1 MMGVIKP
8 TRKQVMDNSVDFDN
22 RWSER
27 QDIHLRITLLDD
39 GREILQA
46 SSKNISIGGIFID
59 TTSQQLDIDK
69 KLEVSFSLRSA
80 NGTQQHRLPA
90 RVVRNH
96 DGGAALAFSDYDFNT
111 LNALRVLLYDGFAR

>member
-1 MMGVIKP
+1 
-8 TRKQVMDNSVDFDN
+8 MDSDN

-27 QDIHLRITLLDD
+27 QDIQLHITLLDD
-39 GREILQA
+39 GQEVLQA
-46 SSKNISIGGIFID
+46 NSKNISIGGIFID
-59 TTSQQLDIDK
+59 TASPVLDIDK
-69 KLEVSFSLRSA
+69 RLDVSFSLRST

-96 DGGAALAFSDYDFNT
+96 DNGTALAFSDYNTDT

>member
-1 MMGVIKP
+1 
-8 TRKQVMDNSVDFDN
+8 MDNSVDFDN

-27 QDIHLRITLLDD
+27 QDIRLHITLIDG

-46 SSKNISIGGIFID
+46 NSKNISIGGIFID
-59 TTSQQLDIDK
+59 TTSQLDIDK

-80 NGTQQHRLPA
+80 NRTRQHRLPA

-96 DGGAALAFSDYDFNT
+96 DGGAALAFRDYDANT
-111 LNALRVLLYDGFAR
+111 LNALRVLLYDGFA

>member
-1 MMGVIKP
+1 
-8 TRKQVMDNSVDFDN
+8 MDNSVDFDN

-39 GREILQA
+39 GQEILQA

-59 TTSQQLDIDK
+59 TTSQLDIDK
-69 KLEVSFSLRSA
+69 KLEVSFSLRST
-80 NGTQQHRLPA
+80 NGTQQHHLPA

-96 DGGAALAFSDYDFNT
+96 DGGAALAFRDYNTDT

>member
-1 MMGVIKP
+1 MTGAIKP
-8 TRKQVMDNSVDFDN
+8 TIKQVMDNSVDFDN

-27 QDIHLRITLLDD
+27 QDIRLRITLIDG

-46 SSKNISIGGIFID
+46 NSKNISIGGIFID
-59 TTSQQLDIDK
+59 TTSQLDIDK

-80 NGTQQHRLPA
+80 NRTRQHRLPA

-96 DGGAALAFSDYDFNT
+96 DGGAALAFRDYDTNT
-111 LNALRVLLYDGFAR
+111 LNALRVLLYDGFA